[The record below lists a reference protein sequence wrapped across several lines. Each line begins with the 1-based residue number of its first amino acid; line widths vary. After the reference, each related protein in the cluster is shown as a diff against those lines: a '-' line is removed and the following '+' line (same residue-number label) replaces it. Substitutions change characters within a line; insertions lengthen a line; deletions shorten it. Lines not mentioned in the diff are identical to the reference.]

1 MFGFGLIWIKNT
13 AAYRRKSYTDI
24 FCLMGICTF
33 AYISI
38 TKNDAIIMF
47 GKMYRML
54 SITLLVLTLSACDKD
69 EDYIAE
75 QNREVEVYYKVTC
88 NNPIAHVYVWADGT
102 QHDPE
107 IIIGSYETRYI
118 TKKYFAGFEI
128 ECKDDPHATVTCEVY
143 VNGKLLGKESEYR
156 RIKTSYRI
164 KGKGN

>member
-33 AYISI
+33 VYISI

-75 QNREVEVYYKVTC
+75 QNREVEIYYKVTC
-88 NNPIAHVYVWADGT
+88 NNPIAHVYVWGGGT
-102 QHDPE
+102 KRTPE
-107 IIIGSYETRYI
+107 VIIGSWETTFV
-118 TKKYFAGFEI
+118 TKNCFVGVEI
-128 ECKDDPHATVTCEVY
+128 ECQDAPLATVTCEMY
-143 VNGKLLGKESEYR
+143 ADGKLLGKESEYR